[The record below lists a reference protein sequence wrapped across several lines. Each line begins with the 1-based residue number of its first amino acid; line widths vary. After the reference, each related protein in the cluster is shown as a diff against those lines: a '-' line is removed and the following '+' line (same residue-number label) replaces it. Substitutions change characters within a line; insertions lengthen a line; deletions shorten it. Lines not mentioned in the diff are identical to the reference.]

1 MSAGSGRPASPGKLR
16 KRREFLACARGLFR
30 AMPLIVVQMRRRGDD
45 GPARIGFTT
54 TRRIGNAVVRNRAR
68 RRMREVVRQLPS
80 GSLRNGHDYV
90 FIARDETASADF
102 AQLRRQTA
110 RAVKKLNAGE
120 GHPGRPRGGRRA
132 GNGSK

>member
-1 MSAGSGRPASPGKLR
+1 MSDRPASPGKLR

-30 AMPLIVVQMRRRGDD
+30 AMPLIVVQMRHRGDD

-80 GSLRNGHDYV
+80 GSLRDGHDYV
-90 FIARDETASADF
+90 FIARDGTARGDF

-110 RAVKKLNAGE
+110 RAVEKLNAGK